1 MALEDAKKA
10 RDRSAWQDPTGVGI
24 ITNHVVSLGTYE
36 GGFFYTRKQYKLSAV
51 QLPPLNIWDRDI
63 ALMTERKWVNK
74 YVRPQHEANAH
85 QPIPY
90 ELGRAWTKKAG
101 LDRIEYHSDTSPRT
115 VYDLFGPHNEYGL
128 RSSRGFLEIWLNFQI
143 EETDPKRGR
152 QPRTPTS
159 AQHTKVA
166 ASCERSRPNSLKW

>member
-1 MALEDAKKA
+1 MAKPNRCRDYHLSCSIVRHLRRWLFLHPKA
-10 RDRSAWQDPTGVGI
+10 IQAVFVRILQFPQVEANNT
-24 ITNHVVSLGTYE
+24 LA
-36 GGFFYTRKQYKLSAV
+36 AV
-51 QLPPLNIWDRDI
+51 QFPPLNIWDRDI

-74 YVRPQHEANAH
+74 YVRPQHKANAH

-128 RSSRGFLEIWLNFQI
+128 ISSRGLLEIWLNFQI

-166 ASCERSRPNSLKW
+166 AS